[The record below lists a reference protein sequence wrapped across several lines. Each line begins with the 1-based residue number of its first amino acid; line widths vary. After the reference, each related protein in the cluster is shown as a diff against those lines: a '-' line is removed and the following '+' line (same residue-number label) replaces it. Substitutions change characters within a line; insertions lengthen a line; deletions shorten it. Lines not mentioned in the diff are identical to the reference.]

1 MFSVQGKQ
9 LTLITLFQDS
19 TIIILEMQS
28 VWSKQSQVDQNHV
41 SDQTFLLERAEQTV
55 PGKMRL
61 LVSLWI
67 NTRGTSIQV
76 QVSESQDAVT
86 LVSRRQYI
94 KRLQECIPIHRT
106 GLSTAAY
113 LVTLHCQLMI
123 NSLLTAPHCFKR
135 RVWAHG
141 FDTSTLELAEL
152 INPGRDD

>member
-61 LVSLWI
+61 LVSL
-67 NTRGTSIQV
+67 
-76 QVSESQDAVT
+76 
-86 LVSRRQYI
+86 
-94 KRLQECIPIHRT
+94 
-106 GLSTAAY
+106 
-113 LVTLHCQLMI
+113 
-123 NSLLTAPHCFKR
+123 
-135 RVWAHG
+135 
-141 FDTSTLELAEL
+141 
-152 INPGRDD
+152 